1 MATVNMNS
9 ILKKVKSWESSA
21 SGQKRMKST
30 IDKYIQTGVK
40 TTQAGDSVLTLDR
53 MKEMADILIRIL
65 TKSAA
70 GLPDSVAE
78 HFGSLKSS
86 PPKKLADGSYSI
98 EISFTDDLSRA
109 SLQPYDYEGARNIV
123 AIFNNGYPQNAGRAE
138 AISQVSGFWHGEYV
152 HARGSREGLH
162 FMQAAENEFNSTYG
176 AVYDVY
182 VTLDPVYEE

>member
-1 MATVNMNS
+1 MATVNMGS
-9 ILKKVKSWESSA
+9 ILNKVKAWENSDA
-21 SGQKRMKST
+21 GQKRMKAT

-40 TTQAGDSVLTLDR
+40 TTQAGDSVLTLGR

-65 TKSAA
+65 AKSAA
-70 GLPDSVAE
+70 GLPSSVAD
-78 HFGSLKSS
+78 HFSSLKST
-86 PPKKLADGSYSI
+86 PPKRLADGSYQI
-98 EISFTDDLSRA
+98 EISFADDLTRA
-109 SLQPYDYEGARNIV
+109 SLQPYDYGGAKNII
-123 AIFNNGYPQNAGRAE
+123 AIFNNGYPQSAGRSE

-162 FMQAAENEFNSTYG
+162 FMQAAANEFNSTYG